1 MSNSSVVPSE
11 TILKVKA
18 IKSLL
23 VEKGLISEET
33 TDHIV
38 DYFENKVGPR
48 NGCKVVATA
57 WTDPAFKERLLKDGT
72 AAIKEFGFQGFEGA
86 WLQIVENTDEV
97 HNMVVCT
104 LCSCYPW
111 PVLGLPPM
119 WFKSAEYRAQV
130 VIEPRGVLK
139 QFGID
144 LPEEKEIRV
153 WDSNAEI
160 RFLVLP
166 QRPANTKGWSLEQLE
181 KVVTRDSMIGTGL
194 L

>member
-1 MSNSSVVPSE
+1 MSTHSAVPAE
-11 TILKVKA
+11 TVLKVKA

-23 VEKGLISEET
+23 VEKGMVSEEA
-33 TDHIV
+33 TDRIV

-48 NGCKVVATA
+48 NGCKVIAKA
-57 WTDPAFKERLLKDGT
+57 WTDSAFKQRLMENGT
-72 AAIKEFGFQGFEGA
+72 EAIKEFGFQGFEGA
-86 WLQIVENTDEV
+86 WLQVVENDDEV

-119 WFKSAEYRAQV
+119 WFKSAQYRAQV
-130 VIEPRGVLK
+130 VIDPRGVLK
-139 QFGID
+139 QFGVD
-144 LPEEKEIRV
+144 VSEDKEIRV

-160 RFLVLP
+160 RYLVLP
-166 QRPANTKGWSLEQLE
+166 QRPESTQGWSVEQLE
-181 KVVTRDSMIGTGL
+181 ALVTRDSMIGTGL